1 MEHTIYDTNTLT
13 LNIVCTSKPV
23 DGLLYYSYEYCS
35 YLNSLGISA
44 KLIIICH
51 RRFPK
56 DTYISA
62 ITKKYIHFENVIFD
76 EYVPSFDDVTLIMG
90 RSMMSLSWQAF
101 GYYTASQQDTLRWL
115 FVGNIISVYSENHND
130 DYAKAIDFYS
140 PNRIIDLC
148 DTEVYLN
155 GEGDHFEK
163 RINFDIFRPHTND
176 IQFKYL
182 FQGTNDK
189 YYATAKKF
197 INQFPNY
204 GILTYNEKYV
214 NIENNN
220 IFAPVENLLGI
231 FDTYVYVKET
241 FDPAPRIIQECKYFR
256 KGLIYL
262 RDESIHDGGS
272 VYYKRDIKE
281 LDVTPILNAIEKL
294 K

>member
-1 MEHTIYDTNTLT
+1 MT

-56 DTYISA
+56 DTYITT
-62 ITKKYIHFENVIFD
+62 ITNKYIHFENVIFD

-90 RSMMSLSWQAF
+90 RSMMTMSWQDF
-101 GYYTASQQDTLRWL
+101 GYYSTLQQDTLYRL
-115 FVGNIISVYSENHND
+115 FLGNVIAVYSENHPEK
-130 DYAKAIDFYS
+130 YQKAVDFYS
-140 PNRIIDLC
+140 PNQIIDLC
-148 DTEVYLN
+148 DTEVYLT
-155 GEGDHFEK
+155 GIGDHFEK
-163 RINFDIFRPHTND
+163 TIYFDIYKPYVDN
-176 IQFKYL
+176 IQFDYL
-182 FQGTNDK
+182 FQGTNK
-189 YYATAKKF
+189 EYYATAEKF
-197 INQFPNY
+197 IDQFPNY
-204 GILTYNEKYV
+204 GILTYNDKYV
-214 NIENNN
+214 NIKNNN
-220 IFAPVENLLGI
+220 VFAPVENLLGI

-241 FDPAPRIIQECKYFR
+241 FDPAPRIIQECKYFG